1 MHPKIGVIPSSSQ
14 EKKINNTNA
23 YKKMDSL
30 PEKIPIWICGYNDH
44 EDLEKVSEIPG
55 QKFEGKKGKDG
66 KIEEGHRYVKS
77 VSGMKNSDDDWKK
90 FVDRL

>member
-1 MHPKIGVIPSSSQ
+1 
-14 EKKINNTNA
+14 
-23 YKKMDSL
+23 MDSL

-55 QKFEGKKGKDG
+55 QKFEGKNG
-66 KIEEGHRYVKS
+66 EEGRRYVKS
-77 VSGMKNSDDDWKK
+77 VSGMKNSDDDWKN